1 MGAYAPFDNATLT
14 FKVYSIFAVDPATGN
29 RVPVNADET
38 YTANIQLQT
47 GTTTSNPGVDESDIP
62 CTGRLLSPTQF
73 SAKVKVGSKATCTVN
88 GISGTLRLTDLGSNT
103 LTFARNTL
111 FQQFTGVFEQSGK
124 AG

>member
-14 FKVYSIFAVDPATGN
+14 FKVYSSFAVDPTTGN

-47 GTTTSNPGVDESDIP
+47 GTTTNNPGVDENDIP

-73 SAKVKVGSKATCTVN
+73 SAKVKVGSEATCTVN